1 MQFFSARWWMA
12 AGVAVGVSG
21 AAMAG
26 LPAISQ
32 DPYVGAIVVEAE
44 SGRVLFEDHAD
55 AACYP
60 ASVVKLMDLLILL
73 ERIEQGRMRLDES
86 LTVGREAAG
95 IGGSQVYLAEKEV
108 FSIDDLV
115 YALIIQSANDAA
127 VALAVHAAGSKEA
140 FVQLMN
146 QRAQALGM
154 TSTRYYSVHGLPPG
168 KDQQPDV
175 STPRDLARLAC
186 ELLRRPDTIRYS
198 STRERPFR
206 NGKFMMRTHNH
217 LLGAVEGCDGLKTGY
232 FTAGGFSIVAT
243 AQRSGRRVVAVVLG
257 SKSREARDAAAREW
271 LARGFAALPP
281 LPPRPAVTNAPAATN
296 AAAAR
301 APAAVAP
308 GPACGRKTIWC
319 VAGGAIVLI
328 VVLTCAVGYMMRRR
342 P

>member
-1 MQFFSARWWMA
+1 MRVFRAKWWI
-12 AGVAVGVSG
+12 
-21 AAMAG
+21 MAG
-26 LPAISQ
+26 LAAWASVAAQAGLSVISR
-32 DPYVGAIVVEAE
+32 DPYVGAIVVDAE
-44 SGRVLFEDHAD
+44 TGLPLYESNAD

-73 ERIEQGRMRLDES
+73 ERVEKGTMRMDEMV
-86 LTVGREAAG
+86 TIGREAAG

-108 FSIDDLV
+108 FSLDDLL

-140 FVQLMN
+140 FVELMN

-154 TSTRYYSVHGLPPG
+154 KSTRYHSVHGLPPG

-186 ELLRRPDTIRYS
+186 ELLKRPDAVRYS

-217 LLGAVEGCDGLKTGY
+217 LLGAVVGCDGLKTGY

-243 AQRSGRRVVAVVLG
+243 AQRNGRRVVAVVLG
-257 SKSREARDAAAREW
+257 SKSREARDAAASEL

-281 LPPRPAVTNAPAATN
+281 LPPRPAITNAPALTNAPAAPVT
-296 AAAAR
+296 A
-301 APAAVAP
+301 
-308 GPACGRKTIWC
+308 GPACGRRTIWR
-319 VAGGAIVLI
+319 VAGGALVLI
-328 VVLTCAVGYMMRRR
+328 VALTCAVGYMMRRR